1 MRWNKLEDEAC
12 SVARTVSVIGDRWT
26 LLILRDC
33 FLRVRRFEEFQARLG
48 VTRPILASRLRKLV
62 KDFVLAKVP
71 YQERPLRYEYRL
83 TQKGLDL
90 YPIVM
95 SIVHWGDVHMAGKK
109 GRPLLHQHVNCGKA
123 FDPVMICSACGEPLS
138 PKHVH
143 VLRGP
148 GATSPRHLP
157 PHLQAV
163 EAKRQRPARSSRS
176 QR

>member
-12 SVARTVSVIGDRWT
+12 SLARTVSVIGDRWT

-48 VTRPILASRLRKLV
+48 VTRPILADRLRKLV
-62 KDFVLAKVP
+62 KDFVLTRVP

-109 GRPLLHQHVNCGKA
+109 GRPLLHQHTSCGKT
-123 FDPVMICSACGEPLS
+123 FDPVMICSECGEPLN
-138 PKHVH
+138 PRQVHVH
-143 VLRGP
+143 HGP
-148 GATSPRHLP
+148 GAANARHMP
-157 PHLQAV
+157 PDLQV
-163 EAKRQRPARSSRS
+163 GERKRQRPVRSSRAH
-176 QR
+176 R

>member
-1 MRWNKLEDEAC
+1 MRWNKLEGETC
-12 SVARTVSVIGDRWT
+12 SLARTVSVIGDRWT

-95 SIVHWGDVHMAGKK
+95 SIVHWGDVHMAGRK
-109 GRPLLHQHVNCGKA
+109 GRPLLHRHTSCGKT
-123 FDPVMICSACGEPLS
+123 FDPVMICSECGEALNPRQV
-138 PKHVH
+138 HVH
-143 VLRGP
+143 RGP
-148 GATSPRHLP
+148 GAANAHHMP
-157 PHLQAV
+157 PDVPAG
-163 EAKRQRPARSSRS
+163 EGKRRRSVRSSRV
-176 QR
+176 